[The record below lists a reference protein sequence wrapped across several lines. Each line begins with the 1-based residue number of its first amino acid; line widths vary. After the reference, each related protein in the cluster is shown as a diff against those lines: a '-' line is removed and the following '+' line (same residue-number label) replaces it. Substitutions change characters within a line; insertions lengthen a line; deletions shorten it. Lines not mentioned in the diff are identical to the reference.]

1 MVYKVFMVQD
11 FSDCFKFIMPL
22 VSHLFTTRYTATME
36 PNRDMWDIFMYC
48 QTQVKMVLKKSIQL
62 GLNLKFSFV
71 YIMKEN
77 FSLFLWV

>member
-1 MVYKVFMVQD
+1 
-11 FSDCFKFIMPL
+11 
-22 VSHLFTTRYTATME
+22 ME